1 MIVNQSMT
9 PITTAAELDAA
20 VAASHTHPV
29 ILFKHSLT
37 CGTSG
42 MAAEEMTDLDGRDEV
57 NADIRMIVVQTSRDV
72 SGDVERRF
80 KVRHESPQVL
90 ILHNGE
96 VVWHASHFRV
106 TADAV
111 NAALAP
117 YSR

>member
-1 MIVNQSMT
+1 MIVHQSMT
-9 PITTAAELDAA
+9 PITTAADLDAA

-29 ILFKHSLT
+29 VLFKHSLT

-42 MAAEEMTDLDGRDEV
+42 MAAEEMTDLDTREASK
-57 NADIRMIVVQTSRDV
+57 ADIRMIVVQKSRDI
-72 SGDVERRF
+72 SWDVERRF

-90 ILHNGE
+90 ILHKGE

-111 NAALAP
+111 ATALAP

>member
-1 MIVNQSMT
+1 MIVHQSMT
-9 PITTAAELDAA
+9 PITTTAELDAA
-20 VAASHTHPV
+20 VAASHSHPV

-42 MAAEEMTDLDGRDEV
+42 MAAEEMTDLDSREASK
-57 NADIRMIVVQTSRDV
+57 ADIRMIVVQKSRDI
-72 SGDVERRF
+72 SWDVERRF

-111 NAALAP
+111 TAALAP